1 MRYRFKYY
9 NTTFKVL
16 SYILIP
22 VINVIIVSLIV
33 GALTKILLFFGID
46 NIIHNHTMD
55 SLYQD
60 VIIYVSLAWNLVYI
74 FFPKGVIV
82 KENSLIIARYCITL
96 RNFKFRIRVRFEDIE
111 SVNVNYNNLNLS
123 KYYGA
128 ELVPLGD
135 SNYNVELTLKNGKKL
150 FFSIWDAEAF
160 CQKFAEQIHK

>member
-16 SYILIP
+16 SYILVP

-33 GALTKILLFFGID
+33 SALTRVLLLFGID
-46 NIIHNHTMD
+46 NIVPNNTLE

-82 KENSLIIARYCITL
+82 KEDSLVIVRYCITL
-96 RNFKFRIRVRFEDIE
+96 RNLKFRIKVRFEDIE

-123 KYYGA
+123 KHYGA

-135 SNYNVELTLKNGKKL
+135 NNYNVELTLKNGKKL
-150 FFSIWDAEAF
+150 FFSIWGAEAL
-160 CQKFAEQIHK
+160 CQELADYI